1 MNQEVLDALTELQNG
16 QESFYVPMD
25 TIVEEV
31 FATKNAE
38 SLDLEPL
45 RISVRKSLTQ
55 LTRNGILQKSGK
67 LYTRSQLLPE
77 TSDGVYNTVSF
88 VEAALKFDCKLEDLP
103 QRSKTERLR
112 EKESLASS
120 DTEQKSTDTAQKSID
135 TAQKSTPIQVMCTCC
150 RRAIDTF
157 YKTYQRLQRET
168 RLQMFYAANPI
179 DNAVHNLEPNLV
191 KRCSCEP
198 FLATFDATFLHNWTP
213 PLCGQLQIGFF

>member
-38 SLDLEPL
+38 CLDLEPL

-88 VEAALKFDCKLEDLP
+88 VLAAFKLDCKLEDLP

-120 DTEQKSTDTAQKSID
+120 DTEQKSID

-191 KRCSCEP
+191 KGCSCEP
-198 FLATFDATFLHNWTP
+198 FLATFDATFLHN
-213 PLCGQLQIGFF
+213 

>member
-16 QESFYVPMD
+16 QESFYVSMD

-67 LYTRSQLLPE
+67 LYTRSQLLPA

-88 VEAALKFDCKLEDLP
+88 VEAAFKLDCKLEFFHRDRRLSGSEKRNPLRAVILNRIALILP
-103 QRSKTERLR
+103 
-112 EKESLASS
+112 
-120 DTEQKSTDTAQKSID
+120 
-135 TAQKSTPIQVMCTCC
+135 
-150 RRAIDTF
+150 RRALILPRRALPS
-157 YKTYQRLQRET
+157 KLC
-168 RLQMFYAANPI
+168 AP
-179 DNAVHNLEPNLV
+179 AVVGP
-191 KRCSCEP
+191 
-198 FLATFDATFLHNWTP
+198 
-213 PLCGQLQIGFF
+213 